1 MSSRDQF
8 ASKIGFILAAAG
20 SAIGLGAIWKFPY
33 MAGTNGGSVFILLFI
48 LCTLFIGLPIL
59 IGEFMIGRRGQQ
71 DPINS
76 FKEQAP
82 GKPWYMIGWLGLI
95 ASGII
100 LSFYSVVGGW
110 ILSYLYRAITFSLT
124 GQNINFEQLFGDI
137 ISNPWEVILAQ
148 GAFML
153 LTLIIVQAGIK
164 GGIEVAS
171 KWMMPL
177 LFVFFILL
185 FIRSVTLEGAMEGVK
200 FMFVPDWSYFN
211 GETLLLALG
220 QAFFSLSVGVAAM
233 VTYASYL
240 GRRENIVSS
249 ASNVAFMNIAIS
261 ILAGLVIFPAVF
273 ALGYSPNQGP
283 GLVFIMLPAVFEQIP
298 FGSVFLLIFF
308 ILLLFATVT
317 SSIALLEV
325 VVAIGIGK
333 KTHARKRAAWIFAAI
348 IFIVGIPSALSYG
361 LLSDITIIE
370 KNIFDFMDFLTSS
383 LLMPIGALLTS
394 LFVGYQYTKDIA
406 REELNTSNMLFKVW
420 YLIVR
425 YLAPIAILIILV
437 NQLYNTFFK

>member
-33 MAGTNGGSVFILLFI
+33 MAGTNGGSIFIFLFI
-48 LCTLFIGLPIL
+48 LCTVVIGLPIL
-59 IGEFMIGRRGQQ
+59 IAEFMIGRRGQL

-76 FKEQAP
+76 FKAQAP

-95 ASGII
+95 ACGII

-110 ILSYLYRAITFSLT
+110 ILSYLFRAVTMQLT
-124 GQNINFEQLFGDI
+124 GHGLDFATLFNDI
-137 ISNPWEVILAQ
+137 IANPFEVLIAQ

-177 LFVFFILL
+177 LFIFFILL
-185 FIRSVTLEGAMEGVK
+185 FIRSITLEGAMEGIK

-211 GETLLLALG
+211 IQTLLLALG
-220 QAFFSLSVGVAAM
+220 QAFFSLSVGVSAM
-233 VTYASYL
+233 ITYSSYL
-240 GRRENIVSS
+240 SPKENIVSS
-249 ASNVAFMNIAIS
+249 AGNVAIMNILIS

-273 ALGYSPNQGP
+273 ALDYSPEQGP
-283 GLVFIMLPAVFEQIP
+283 GLVFVILPAVFEQLP
-298 FGSVFLLIFF
+298 MGGFFLIIFF
-308 ILLLFATVT
+308 VLILFATVT
-317 SSIALLEV
+317 SAIAMLEV

-333 KTHARKRAAWIFAAI
+333 KTQGRKRASWIFAAI
-348 IFIVGIPSALSYG
+348 IFVVGIPSALSYG
-361 LLSDITIIE
+361 VMSDFTIMG
-370 KNIFDFMDFLTSS
+370 KNFFDFADYLTSS
-383 LLMPIGALLTS
+383 ILMPIGALLIS
-394 LFVGYQYTKDIA
+394 LFAGFHYSKKVSQH
-406 REELNTSNMLFKVW
+406 ELQSSSLFFAIW
-420 YLIVR
+420 LTIVR
-425 YLAPIAILIILV
+425 YVAPVAIIIILIRSA
-437 NQLYNTFFK
+437 FA

>member
-8 ASKIGFILAAAG
+8 ASKIGFVLAAAG

-33 MAGTNGGSVFILLFI
+33 MAGTNGGSVFIILFI
-48 LCTLFIGLPIL
+48 LCTLLIGLPIL
-59 IGEFMIGRRGQQ
+59 IGEFMIGRRGQK

-82 GKPWYMIGWLGLI
+82 NKPWYMIGWLGLV
-95 ASGII
+95 AAGII

-110 ILSYLYRAITFSLT
+110 ILSYIFRAATFSLT
-124 GQNINFEQLFGDI
+124 GQNANFDQLFGEI

-177 LFVFFILL
+177 LFIFFILL
-185 FIRSVTLEGAMEGVK
+185 FIRSITLDGAMEGVK
-200 FMFVPDWSYFN
+200 FMFVPDWSFLN

-233 VTYASYL
+233 ITYASYL

-249 ASNVAFMNIAIS
+249 ATNVAFMNIAIS

-317 SSIALLEV
+317 SSISLLEV
-325 VVAIGIGK
+325 VVAIGIGN
-333 KTHARKRAAWIFAAI
+333 KTHARKRASWIFAAI

-361 LLSDITIIE
+361 VLSDISIIG
-370 KNIFDFMDFLTSS
+370 KNIFDFMDFITSS
-383 LLMPIGALLTS
+383 LMMPIGALLTS
-394 LFVGYQYTKDIA
+394 LFVGYHYTKDIA
-406 REELNTSNMLFKVW
+406 KDELQSSTWLFNAW
-420 YLIVR
+420 YIIVR
-425 YLAPIAILIILV
+425 YLAPIAILVILI
-437 NQLYNTFFK
+437 NQLYNTFF